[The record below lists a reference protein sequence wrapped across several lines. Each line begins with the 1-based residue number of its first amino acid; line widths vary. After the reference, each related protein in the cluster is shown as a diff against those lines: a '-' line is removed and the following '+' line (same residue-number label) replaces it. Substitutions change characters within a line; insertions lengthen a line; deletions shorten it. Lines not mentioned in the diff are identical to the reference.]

1 MLDEEAIVF
10 VLDTPQ
16 GTTYKR
22 VIRVNSV
29 KSGRIRGGSL
39 ILGDPYKFA
48 YPSWFTVEH
57 LDKIIECHKLKK
69 FKYKDK
75 QDACKKLWKLL
86 LPKALEP
93 NDSDIDP
100 HSVAFHSNVVKKPT
114 FRKPVQKKVVRVS
127 SINMESKVK
136 ATDKVPSSDKN
147 KTRQLYYTGELTVA
161 ELLEK
166 HSDLKLGDIKY
177 DVKSKFA
184 EEV

>member
-1 MLDEEAIVF
+1 MLDEEAVVF

-39 ILGDPYKFA
+39 ILADPNKFA
-48 YPSWFTVEH
+48 YPSWFTVQH
-57 LDKIIECHKLKK
+57 LDKIIECHNLKK

-75 QDACKKLWKLL
+75 QDACRKLYKLL
-86 LPKALEP
+86 LPLAKEP
-93 NDSDIDP
+93 SDSDFDP
-100 HSVAFHSNVVKKPT
+100 HSVAFHSNVVKKPS

-147 KTRQLYYTGELTVA
+147 KTRQLYYLS
-161 ELLEK
+161 LI
-166 HSDLKLGDIKY
+166 HI
-177 DVKSKFA
+177 
-184 EEV
+184 

>member
-1 MLDEEAIVF
+1 MLDEEAVVF

-22 VIRVNSV
+22 VVRVNSV

-39 ILGDPYKFA
+39 ILADPNKFA
-48 YPSWFTVEH
+48 YPSWFNVQH
-57 LDKIIECHKLKK
+57 LDKIIECHNLKK

-75 QDACKKLWKLL
+75 QDACRKLYKLL
-86 LPKALEP
+86 LPLAKEP
-93 NDSDIDP
+93 SDSDFDP
-100 HSVAFHSNVVKKPT
+100 HHVAFHSNVVKKPS
-114 FRKPVQKKVVRVS
+114 FRKPIQKKVVRVS

>member
-75 QDACKKLWKLL
+75 QDAFE
-86 LPKALEP
+86 A
-93 NDSDIDP
+93 
-100 HSVAFHSNVVKKPT
+100 
-114 FRKPVQKKVVRVS
+114 
-127 SINMESKVK
+127 SISGKIN
-136 ATDKVPSSDKN
+136 
-147 KTRQLYYTGELTVA
+147 TGFIQ
-161 ELLEK
+161 
-166 HSDLKLGDIKY
+166 DD
-177 DVKSKFA
+177 
-184 EEV
+184 